1 MILQL
6 TKDELLTIGLDWLSI
21 VATDELNDIR
31 LLSVDIFIEMAR
43 VITNEEE
50 QLLYLIPILIDL
62 LKDPYLGIR
71 CTLAA
76 SFTLLSQLVWTDT
89 TKGTLISTF
98 RAYMTDPD
106 TRLVTIKEIP
116 KFTELLLQKSNENM
130 AIIEEY
136 IIPSYVI
143 ILVEETSNDARVYI
157 SSELS
162 EMASYLGKEK

>member
-6 TKDELLTIGLDWLSI
+6 TKDELLTIGLDWLSTI
-21 VATDELNDIR
+21 ATDELNDIR

-50 QLLYLIPILIDL
+50 QLLYLIPILINL

-71 CTLAA
+71 RTLAS
-76 SFTLLSQLVWTDT
+76 SFALLSQLVWTDL

-98 RAYMTDPD
+98 KAYMTDPD

-116 KFTELLLQKSNENM
+116 EFTKLLLQKSNENI

-136 IIPSYVI
+136 IIPSYVM

-162 EMASYLGKEK
+162 EMASYLGKER